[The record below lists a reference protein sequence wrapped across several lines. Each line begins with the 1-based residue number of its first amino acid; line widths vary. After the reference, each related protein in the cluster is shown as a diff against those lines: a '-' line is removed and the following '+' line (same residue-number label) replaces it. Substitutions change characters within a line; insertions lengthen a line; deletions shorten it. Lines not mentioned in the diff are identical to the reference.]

1 MTHHYDSDNILT
13 HLDTHLPFM
22 HTWMHR
28 HHPDSAAETSSNGGS
43 SSSSSAKWLELQ
55 EAYTTLSDI
64 SLRRNYDQQQQ
75 QQQHGGGHRGFRVYA
90 HHLSF
95 TDGTCKVVAGA
106 GAWPDDDL
114 AVCFYLIT
122 HKTNADVRRSNG
134 NDA

>member
-1 MTHHYDSDNILT
+1 
-13 HLDTHLPFM
+13 
-22 HTWMHR
+22 MHR
-28 HHPDSAAETSSNGGS
+28 HHPDSAAETSSNGG

-122 HKTNADVRRSNG
+122 YKTNADVRRSNG